1 MNNINQIGF
10 ISTRIRQLKSA
21 VMHTVS
27 NEVLNL
33 PDITVHAIDVDAGGF
48 VWFTILKP
56 PRNVVEEEKS
66 FYVSLDFFRE
76 TMPFCLNISG
86 VARLITSKEEIATL
100 PEVLQEHIT
109 PERLMVSV
117 KIKEVDYY
125 EEEEKENETTTWFQK
140 CRNFWNQAFSLDEY
154 YTPFH
159 LRSAN

>member
-1 MNNINQIGF
+1 MNSPDQIGF
-10 ISTRIRQLKSA
+10 LSTRIKQLKSA
-21 VMHTVS
+21 VMHTLS

-33 PDITVHAIDVDAGGF
+33 PDITVHAIDVDLGGF

-56 PRNVVEEEKS
+56 ARNVADEEKS
-66 FYVSLDFFRE
+66 FYVSLDFFKAS
-76 TMPFCLNISG
+76 MPFCLNISG
-86 VARLITSKEEIATL
+86 VARLITSIEEIETL
-100 PEVLQEHIT
+100 PQALKKNIT
-109 PERLMVSV
+109 PDRLMVSV

-125 EEEEKENETTTWFQK
+125 EEEESVTEKATWFQK